1 MAMLDSNETQGALSL
16 GALLAASKGDFS
28 AAATDAS
35 SPEGEAAADDA
46 LHSPLE
52 ILQGLGLAGAQTQ
65 SPAAQPAQET
75 SSSSSFNLA
84 AALGYAP
91 SEPVAAAPAVAVPAV
106 KASTHEQLPKR
117 SRFADIPAKQAEKE
131 PFDTQKGAVA
141 KPVPAVAK

>member
-28 AAATDAS
+28 AAATGAS

-52 ILQGLGLAGAQTQ
+52 ILQGLGLAGTQTQ
-65 SPAAQPAQET
+65 SSAAQPAQKT
-75 SSSSSFNLA
+75 SSSSSFDLA

-91 SEPVAAAPAVAVPAV
+91 SEPVA
-106 KASTHEQLPKR
+106 
-117 SRFADIPAKQAEKE
+117 
-131 PFDTQKGAVA
+131 
-141 KPVPAVAK
+141 